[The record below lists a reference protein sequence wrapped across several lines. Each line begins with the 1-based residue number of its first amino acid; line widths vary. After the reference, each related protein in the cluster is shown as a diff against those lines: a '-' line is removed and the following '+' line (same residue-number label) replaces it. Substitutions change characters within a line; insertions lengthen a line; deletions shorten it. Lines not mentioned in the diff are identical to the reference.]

1 MKSKTLI
8 SYSSAMLLALIF
20 GFSTALAQDGSIS
33 GDVQPCANSSI
44 LYSYNPPSLPSGKAY
59 TLVGVDWYL
68 DGSIVSTN
76 GGFGYNQYF
85 DPSSSGNKTISATA
99 KWYYYDNNGN
109 QAPFSYTGTLQVSV
123 RQSLSNAVSDISPS
137 SSSIECGQTPSLSY
151 SVSVTGISTNLA
163 YSWTLPSGWS
173 AISATNGASITVQA
187 APYSGGAVSV
197 TVTDTKCN
205 TSVTRTANISR
216 TIPTLGYISGGAG
229 CFCSGQTQSFSVPAV
244 SGATSYQWAA
254 SGSLYIASGQG
265 TNTVSIGTSGSGGD
279 LTCYAVTACGNTNTS
294 GSNYIF
300 TSTSA
305 PPTPTLTLV
314 GSSPCTDYRRD
325 GTLSITNADP
335 CATYYWSGDA
345 GVVVSGS
352 GSSAA
357 VGVPYSGL
365 RAYVYGVNA
374 CGTGG
379 SGSRTIPATPNC
391 GGGQLRAAGLSI
403 TAAPN
408 PFSDRTTLSYSL
420 SEDAEVTLDVTT
432 SVGKRVVS
440 LINERQKAGDHDVT
454 FDGSRL
460 PTGVYVAT
468 LTVTTRGG
476 DRQTA
481 SVQMTLTR

>member
-1 MKSKTLI
+1 MKSNKLAVLYI
-8 SYSSAMLLALIF
+8 LALLLVVVS
-20 GFSTALAQDGSIS
+20 FSSSIAQTLTITGET
-33 GDVQPCANSSI
+33 QPCAGGTEV
-44 LYSYNPPSLPSGKAY
+44 YSAPPPAPQGY
-59 TLVGVDWYL
+59 TLETVTWYL
-68 DGSIVSTN
+68 DNLYLGGGSSASNFSNSIYFQPLMTGGNRTVKAVASYYKTVN
-76 GGFGYNQYF
+76 GANQYL
-85 DPSSSGNKTISATA
+85 
-99 KWYYYDNNGN
+99 
-109 QAPFSYTGTLQVSV
+109 SYEGTLQVYV
-123 RQSLSNAVSDISPS
+123 RQLPEVVSDMSPLY
-137 SSSIECGQTPSLSY
+137 SSIECGQTPSLSY
-151 SVSVTGISTNLA
+151 SVSVTGISTNIS
-163 YSWTLPSGWS
+163 YSWSLPSGWS
-173 AISATNGASITVQA
+173 ALSATNGASITVQA

-216 TIPTLGYISGGAG
+216 TIPTLGAISGGAG

-265 TNTVSIGTSGSGGD
+265 TSSVSVGTSGSGGS
-279 LTCYAVTACGNTNTS
+279 LTCYAVTACGNTNTAS
-294 GSNYIF
+294 SNYIP
-300 TSTSA
+300 TSSSA

-365 RAYVYGVNA
+365 HAYVYGVNA
-374 CGTGG
+374 CGTSG

-391 GGGQLRAAGLSI
+391 GGGQLRASGLSI

-432 SVGKRVVS
+432 PVGKRVIS
-440 LINERQKAGDHDVT
+440 LINDRQTAGDHDVT

-468 LTVTTRGG
+468 LTVTAKGG